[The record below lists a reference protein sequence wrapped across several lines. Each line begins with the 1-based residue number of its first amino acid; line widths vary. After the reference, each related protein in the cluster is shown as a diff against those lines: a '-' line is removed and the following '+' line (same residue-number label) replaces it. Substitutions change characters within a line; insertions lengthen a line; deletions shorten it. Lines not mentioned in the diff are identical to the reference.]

1 MMSVEPIGFEMAVL
15 EGTDLA
21 ISSTFNTEVHRKDGL
36 RIKATV
42 HVVGGR
48 LICRALELS
57 TRGWRHR
64 PKGAPRVGPGD
75 HDSASRES
83 CRGAGRHTDGGR
95 TMVGGIAFRR
105 WCDRVRGAPAADI
118 DTRARPAATDRR
130 IPRAGRHHLPPSD
143 QGPFEDDLDGRCGA
157 SDVLVRREDVG
168 RRSHRTALDSAGSQ
182 ARFPAAH
189 RQGPKGRLTV

>member
-57 TRGWRHR
+57 TEDGDIDRKVLHGLGLATMIRQAASH
-64 PKGAPRVGPGD
+64 AAARVGIPTADEQWSEESRFDAGVIASEVRRRLTLIPVLGPRQLTDVFLEQVAITYRQAIKD
-75 HDSASRES
+75 HSKTTWTAVAALQMSWFGEKTSAEE
-83 CRGAGRHTDGGR
+83 AT
-95 TMVGGIAFRR
+95 ARR
-105 WCDRVRGAPAADI
+105 WIALARKRGFLQP
-118 DTRARPAATDRR
+118 T
-130 IPRAGRHHLPPSD
+130 
-143 QGPFEDDLDGRCGA
+143 
-157 SDVLVRREDVG
+157 V
-168 RRSHRTALDSAGSQ
+168 
-182 ARFPAAH
+182 
-189 RQGPKGRLTV
+189 KGRKGG